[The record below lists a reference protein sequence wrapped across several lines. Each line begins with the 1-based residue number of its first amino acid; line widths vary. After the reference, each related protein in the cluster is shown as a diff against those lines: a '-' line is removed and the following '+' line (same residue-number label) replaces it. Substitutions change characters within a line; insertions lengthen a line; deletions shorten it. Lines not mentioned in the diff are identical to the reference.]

1 MGLFKAFNYS
11 AGQGR
16 LSYFDAAV
24 RVLLGFSKHRV
35 AMARSFINIFNVV
48 LAFGQY
54 YNSSQS
60 KVFNSS
66 TKVVNKKIKKVNE
79 CMNYFRK
86 TFLIKKGKIIIF

>member
-1 MGLFKAFNYS
+1 
-11 AGQGR
+11 
-16 LSYFDAAV
+16 
-24 RVLLGFSKHRV
+24 
-35 AMARSFINIFNVV
+35 MARSFINIFNVV

-86 TFLIKKGKIIIF
+86 TFLIKKRKNNNFLTNFNVFHKNIVNLFLK